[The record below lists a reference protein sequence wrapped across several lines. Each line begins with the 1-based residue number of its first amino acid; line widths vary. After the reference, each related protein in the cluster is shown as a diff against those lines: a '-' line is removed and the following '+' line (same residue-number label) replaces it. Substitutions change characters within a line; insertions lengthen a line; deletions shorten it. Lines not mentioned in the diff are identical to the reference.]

1 MTVPRSYPNYRGDVV
16 YAAEKAR
23 EFTAG
28 MDFTDFTADDK
39 TVFAVIR
46 TIEIMGEATGRTP
59 SEVLRC
65 YPQIPWRRIVD
76 MRNRVIHNYDTL
88 TYTSS
93 GQLLSATF
101 LSCLPRLEQTGSN
114 EIRLPIPH
122 LVPLPAPSYNL
133 LAMQIKD
140 LGEFGLIGL
149 LNEMVVKERGGLDN
163 GASFGFE
170 LMVDTGDDTAAWRS
184 GPAAELFTTDTVV
197 EGIHFTRETTPWRD
211 LGWKSL
217 AANISDIAAMG
228 GLPLYALIT
237 LGLPPETEVADIQE
251 MYQGMLE
258 IGNEF
263 GVGIIGGDMV
273 RSPVAFVT
281 VALTGVHAG
290 EPMLRST
297 AKPGDQVAVTGY
309 LGTSAGGL
317 KLMLEALSAPQEA
330 GDFLRRGHR
339 RPFPAVAEGLSLAQ
353 AGVKTAM
360 DVSDG
365 LVDDLS
371 KLCRASGVSARLFTA
386 QVPVHRLLR
395 LAFPEDCLA
404 LALGGGEDYLL
415 LFATDSS
422 LMPRAIAGLPEGAAV
437 IGEIMAGTPGQV
449 LLVDDQGDE
458 TVAGS
463 AGWDHFG

>member
-1 MTVPRSYPNYRGDVV
+1 
-16 YAAEKAR
+16 
-23 EFTAG
+23 
-28 MDFTDFTADDK
+28 
-39 TVFAVIR
+39 
-46 TIEIMGEATGRTP
+46 
-59 SEVLRC
+59 
-65 YPQIPWRRIVD
+65 
-76 MRNRVIHNYDTL
+76 
-88 TYTSS
+88 
-93 GQLLSATF
+93 
-101 LSCLPRLEQTGSN
+101 
-114 EIRLPIPH
+114 
-122 LVPLPAPSYNL
+122 
-133 LAMQIKD
+133 MQIKD